1 MELAHDYWLS
11 GNAYF
16 YLEKYKEACR
26 YYQKALFLIIKDED
40 SGKQHAFTQL
50 LLAGVYNN
58 GYTLGGPTYVG
69 ISRLLLFN
77 NLITAYLRAGDIDA
91 GMEYSLK
98 FLSLFKEIEDK
109 GHINRPDVISGAYYS
124 IACAYA
130 LKKDK
135 VDALKYVEKS
145 IAIDS
150 SKKKEIRG
158 DTDLKIIW
166 DDEKFKSLT
175 AE

>member
-1 MELAHDYWLS
+1 MIA
-11 GNAYF
+11 
-16 YLEKYKEACR
+16 
-26 YYQKALFLIIKDED
+26 
-40 SGKQHAFTQL
+40 
-50 LLAGVYNN
+50 
-58 GYTLGGPTYVG
+58 
-69 ISRLLLFN
+69 
-77 NLITAYLRAGDIDA
+77 
-91 GMEYSLK
+91 LK